1 MVFIL
6 TVKLPSTV
14 AIILPI
20 SSLIVIPAGTLS
32 GEISVYVKVEPAT
45 DNVPEPI
52 LFLST
57 NLIPERSKLEGKLIS
72 ILFIVAVVLVL
83 KKKL

>member
-1 MVFIL
+1 
-6 TVKLPSTV
+6 
-14 AIILPI
+14 
-20 SSLIVIPAGTLS
+20 
-32 GEISVYVKVEPAT
+32 VYVKVEPAT